1 MNRESATF
9 QLGTG
14 ATGPRFIKG
23 TTTFTWLSFNLRD
36 ALGLMWGKYQR
47 YKIYCTEIVY
57 ANNVNANNDRTLN
70 FYLSGIDLEFPSYTY
85 VNNKLTNEAFV
96 GSVFQSFAGNNTLKQ
111 YPSTSGNVF
120 RAQEEVTNLTIQ
132 VRSALTNAPPVAVS
146 LANAIF
152 VFQFIIYG
160 VEEVPRL
167 LKVANPRNYPLVLM
181 SAYATTKNA
190 QNTQMTFSNISL
202 AEVIG
207 QDYYTHDRFKLIL
220 TQYAMSN
227 QTALGSGTL
236 ASFSILVEG
245 LPFQNATYSIGNGV
259 NTTNLSQ
266 IGMGIT
272 NYWTATSVAVNATGA
287 VPIFTQDYVGAVF
300 AKYQDRVNL
309 KITIAYMTGFVARPE
324 TLGSSAFY
332 FNIVPIEE

>member
-14 ATGPRFIKG
+14 PTGPRFIRG
-23 TTTFTWLSFNLRD
+23 TTAFTWVNFNLRD
-36 ALGLMWGKYQR
+36 ALGTMWGKYER

-57 ANNVNANNDRTLN
+57 VNNVTANNDKTLN
-70 FYLSGIDLEFPSYTY
+70 FFLSGLDLEFPSYSY
-85 VNNKLTNEAFV
+85 VNNKLTNEAFI

-111 YPSTSGNVF
+111 YPSTTGNVF
-120 RAQEEVTNLTIQ
+120 RSPEEAINLTIQ
-132 VRSALTNAPPVAVS
+132 VRSGLTNAPPVAVS
-146 LANAIF
+146 LTNAVF
-152 VFQFIIYG
+152 AFQFIVYG
-160 VEEVPRL
+160 IEEVPRL
-167 LKVANPRNYPLVLM
+167 LKTANPRNYPLVLM
-181 SAYATTKNA
+181 SAYASTKNA
-190 QNTQMTFSNISL
+190 GNTLMTFNNINL
-202 AEVIG
+202 REVIG
-207 QDYYTHDRFKLIL
+207 RDYDNYDRFKLIL

-227 QTALGSGTL
+227 QTAIGSGTL

-259 NTTNLSQ
+259 NTTNTSQ
-266 IGMGIT
+266 IGMAIT
-272 NYWTATSVAVNATGA
+272 NYWTATSVSLNATGA
-287 VPIFTQDYVGAVF
+287 VPIFPQDYVGAVF

-309 KITIAYMTGFVARPE
+309 RMTISYMTGYLPRPE

>member
-14 ATGPRFIKG
+14 ATGPRFIRG
-23 TTTFTWLSFNLRD
+23 TTAFTWINFSLRD
-36 ALGLMWGKYQR
+36 ALGTMWGKYER

-57 ANNVNANNDRTLN
+57 VNSTTSNNDRTLN
-70 FYLSGIDLEFPSYTY
+70 FFLSGIDLEFPTYSY
-85 VNNKLTNEAFV
+85 VNNKVTDEAFI

-120 RAQEEVTNLTIQ
+120 RVPEEATNLTIQ
-132 VRSALTNAPPVAVS
+132 LRSALTNAPPVAVS
-146 LANAIF
+146 LANASF
-152 VFQFIIYG
+152 VFQFIVYG

-167 LKVANPRNYPLVLM
+167 LKMANPRNYPLVLM
-181 SAYATTKNA
+181 SAYATKNA
-190 QNTQMTFSNISL
+190 SNTQMTFNNINL
-202 AEVIG
+202 REVIG
-207 QDYYTHDRFKLIL
+207 RDYDKYDRFKLIL

-227 QTALGSGTL
+227 QTSIGSGTL
-236 ASFSILVEG
+236 AALTFLVEG
-245 LPFQNATYSIGNGV
+245 LPFQNATYTIANGI
-259 NTTNLSQ
+259 NTTNVNQL
-266 IGMGIT
+266 GLAPT
-272 NYWTATSVAVNATGA
+272 NYWTATSVCVNATGA

-309 KITIAYMTGFVARPE
+309 KMSIVYLGGSVLRPE

>member
-9 QLGTG
+9 QL
-14 ATGPRFIKG
+14 ATSASGPRFIRG
-23 TTTFTWLSFNLRD
+23 TTAFTWVSFNLKD
-36 ALGLMWGKYQR
+36 ALGYMWGKYQR

-57 ANNVNANNDRTLN
+57 TNSTTSNNDRTLN
-70 FYLSGIDLEFPSYTY
+70 FFLSGIDLEFPSYSY
-85 VNNKLTNEAFV
+85 VNSKLTNEAFI
-96 GSVFQSFAGNNTLKQ
+96 GSVFQSFAGNNALKQ

-120 RAQEEVTNLTIQ
+120 RASEETTNLTIQ

-146 LANAIF
+146 LANAGF

-181 SAYATTKNA
+181 SAYATKNA
-190 QNTQMTFSNISL
+190 TNTQMTFSNINL

-220 TQYAMSN
+220 TQYAMSS
-227 QTALGSGTL
+227 QSAIGAGTL
-236 ASFSILVEG
+236 GAFTILVEG
-245 LPFQNATYSIGNGV
+245 LPFQNATYAIGNGV
-259 NTTNLSQ
+259 GSSNVNQL
-266 IGMGIT
+266 GMVLT
-272 NYWTATSVAVNATGA
+272 NYWTATSVCVNATGA
-287 VPIFTQDYVGAVF
+287 IPIFTQDYVGAVF
-300 AKYQDRVNL
+300 AKWQDRVNL
-309 KITIAYMTGFVARPE
+309 KISIVYLGGSVLRPE

-332 FNIVPIEE
+332 FNIVPLEE